1 MKTKGKAWH
10 LVVTVLLILAFVY
23 TAFFG
28 VSAKYGD
35 VTTTYI
41 KGAKDIRFGVDIK
54 GGVNVT
60 FVPSEDYDATEEQLE
75 AAQLVIENRLVA
87 LNVTDYELYVDPSS
101 DSLILEFPWQSGE
114 TDFDPEAAI
123 EEIGT
128 TAYLTFREGSSADGD
143 LILDGSMIESAA
155 AQYGPVTSGGASE
168 YYVSLKFTDEGAK
181 AFGEATTRLAAS
193 NGTISIWLDDE
204 NVSTA
209 TVNAAITDG
218 EAIITSSA
226 SNPFTQDAVVKMA
239 RQINSGA
246 LPFALKVD
254 SYSTVSPSLGENS
267 LSAMVL
273 AGVIAFALIVVFMTV
288 LYRLPGF
295 LACIALAG
303 QVAATLAFVSGYF
316 SVFESFTLTLPGIA
330 GIILAIGMG
339 VDANVITA
347 ERIKEELKNGK
358 SLDGALKSGFA
369 RGLTPIIDGNVTI
382 VIVAIVL
389 MGAFGPSDG
398 LFAKALHFVFFA
410 FGPSTAGTIY
420 AFGYTLLTG
429 VLLNF
434 VFGVF
439 ATRVMIRGAAS
450 IKALRNPWLYGAA
463 KLGKDETEKKQINFV
478 GLRKKFLV
486 FSSCLMA
493 AIVLCAVVFGVHLD
507 TEFTGGAMITLSYD
521 GSFEM
526 AQVQQTAS
534 DALENTGLTPIIDG
548 NVTIV
553 IVAIV
558 LMGAFGPSDGL
569 FAKALHFVFFAF
581 GPSTAGTIYAFGY
594 TLLTGVLLNFVFGVF
609 ATRVM
614 IRGAAS
620 IKALR
625 NPWLYGAVKPGKEV
639 KEKKPIDFVGLRKR
653 FLTISTCLMAAIILC
668 AAVFGVRL
676 DTEFTGGAMITL
688 SYQGEISTS
697 EVQKTA
703 STALENNGLTLQTG
717 ENVATGEQTLKISMP
732 GNETVTTDQVEN
744 LLTSLNEQ
752 YPDNAFA
759 QLSLS
764 NVSAAMGTK
773 FLQKSLVAV
782 VFSLLLILLY
792 IGFRFKKIGGLT
804 GGLMAVLALLNDLM
818 VVFGTFV
825 LLRTPLDGNFIAA
838 MLTILGYS
846 INDTVVVYD
855 RIRENRA
862 LMGKKTPF
870 EELVNHSVNQSARRT
885 IITTVTTVMALG
897 VMCVVSKLYGLDSI
911 FTFAFPL
918 MMGMLSGVYTSLCV
932 STSAWVL
939 WNDRK
944 SKKAET
950 KKA

>member
-1 MKTKGKAWH
+1 MKTKGKAWQ
-10 LVVTVLLILAFVY
+10 LVLTVLLIAAFVY

-28 VSAKYGD
+28 VAVKYGD

-60 FVPSEDYDATEEQLE
+60 FVPSDGYDATDDQLE

-87 LNVTDYELYVDPSS
+87 LNVTDYELYVDNNS

-114 TDFDPEAAI
+114 TEFDPEAAI

-128 TAYLTFREGSSADGD
+128 TAYLTFREGSSADGE
-143 LILDGSMIESAA
+143 LVLDGSMVESAA
-155 AQYGPVTSGGASE
+155 AQYGPVNGSSSE
-168 YYVSLKFTDEGAK
+168 YYVALKFTDEGAK
-181 AFGEATTRLAAS
+181 AFGDATTRLYQTG
-193 NGTISIWLDDE
+193 GTISIWLDDE

-316 SVFESFTLTLPGIA
+316 PVFESFTLTLPGIA

-534 DALENTGLTPIIDG
+534 DALENTGLT
-548 NVTIV
+548 
-553 IVAIV
+553 
-558 LMGAFGPSDGL
+558 
-569 FAKALHFVFFAF
+569 
-581 GPSTAGTIYAFGY
+581 
-594 TLLTGVLLNFVFGVF
+594 
-609 ATRVM
+609 
-614 IRGAAS
+614 
-620 IKALR
+620 
-625 NPWLYGAVKPGKEV
+625 
-639 KEKKPIDFVGLRKR
+639 
-653 FLTISTCLMAAIILC
+653 
-668 AAVFGVRL
+668 
-676 DTEFTGGAMITL
+676 
-688 SYQGEISTS
+688 
-697 EVQKTA
+697 
-703 STALENNGLTLQTG
+703 LQTG
-717 ENVATGEQTLKISMP
+717 ENVATGDQTLKISMP
-732 GNETVTTDQVEN
+732 GTETVTTDQVEA
-744 LLTSLNEQ
+744 LLDSLNET
-752 YPDNAFA
+752 YPDNNFA

-782 VFSLLLILLY
+782 VFALVLILLY
-792 IGFRFKKIGGLT
+792 IALRFKNIGGLT
-804 GGLMAVLALLNDLM
+804 GGMMAVLALVNDLM

-862 LMGKKTPF
+862 LMGKKASF
-870 EELVNHSVNQSARRT
+870 EELVNRSVNQSARRT
-885 IITTVTTVMALG
+885 LITTITTVMALG
-897 VMCVVSKLYGLDSI
+897 VLCIVAKLYGLDSI

-918 MMGMLSGVYTSLCV
+918 MMGMISGVYTSLCV
-932 STSAWVL
+932 STSAWML
-939 WNDRK
+939 WSERSPK
-944 SKKAET
+944 SGKKA
-950 KKA
+950 

>member
-1 MKTKGKAWH
+1 MKTKGKAWQ
-10 LVVTVLLILAFVY
+10 LVLTVLLIAAFVY

-28 VSAKYGD
+28 VAVKYGD

-60 FVPSEDYDATEEQLE
+60 FVPSDGYDATDDQLE

-87 LNVTDYELYVDPSS
+87 LNVTDYELYVDNNS

-114 TDFDPEAAI
+114 TEFDPEAAI

-128 TAYLTFREGSSADGD
+128 TAYLTFREGSSADGE
-143 LILDGSMIESAA
+143 LVLDGSMVESAA
-155 AQYGPVTSGGASE
+155 AQYGPVNGSSSE
-168 YYVSLKFTDEGAK
+168 YYVALKFTDEGAK
-181 AFGEATTRLAAS
+181 AFGDATTRLYQTG
-193 NGTISIWLDDE
+193 GTISIWLDDE

-209 TVNAAITDG
+209 SVNAAITDG
-218 EAIITSSA
+218 CAIITSSA
-226 SNPFTQDAVVKMA
+226 SSPFTQEDVVKMA
-239 RQINSGA
+239 RQINSGS
-246 LPFALKVD
+246 LPFALTVD
-254 SYSTVSPSLGENS
+254 SYSTISPSLGENS

-273 AGVIAFALIVVFMTV
+273 AGVIAFALIVVLMTA

-316 SVFESFTLTLPGIA
+316 PVFESFTLTLPGIA

-347 ERIKEELKNGK
+347 ERIKEELRSGK

-398 LFAKALHFVFFA
+398 FFAKALHFVFFA

-434 VFGVF
+434 VFGIF
-439 ATRVMIRGAAS
+439 ATRTMIRGAAS
-450 IKALRNPWLYGAA
+450 IKALRDPRLYGADA
-463 KLGKDETEKKQINFV
+463 PGKTPAEKKQVNFV
-478 GLRKKFLV
+478 GLRKRFLT
-486 FSSCLMA
+486 FSACLMA
-493 AIVLCAVVFGVHLD
+493 AIVLCAVVLGVHLD
-507 TEFTGGAMITLSYD
+507 TEFTGGAMITLSYEN
-521 GSFEM
+521 SFEM
-526 AQVQQTAS
+526 SA
-534 DALENTGLTPIIDG
+534 
-548 NVTIV
+548 
-553 IVAIV
+553 
-558 LMGAFGPSDGL
+558 
-569 FAKALHFVFFAF
+569 
-581 GPSTAGTIYAFGY
+581 
-594 TLLTGVLLNFVFGVF
+594 
-609 ATRVM
+609 
-614 IRGAAS
+614 
-620 IKALR
+620 
-625 NPWLYGAVKPGKEV
+625 
-639 KEKKPIDFVGLRKR
+639 
-653 FLTISTCLMAAIILC
+653 
-668 AAVFGVRL
+668 
-676 DTEFTGGAMITL
+676 
-688 SYQGEISTS
+688 
-697 EVQKTA
+697 VQKTA
-703 STALENNGLTLQTG
+703 SEALGSNGLTLQTG

-732 GNETVTTDQVEN
+732 GTETVTTDEVQT
-744 LLTSLNEQ
+744 LLDSLNESC
-752 YPDNAFA
+752 PDNSFA

-782 VFSLLLILLY
+782 VFALVLILAY
-792 IGFRFKKIGGLT
+792 IAYRFKKIGGLT
-804 GGLMAVLALLNDLM
+804 GGMMAVLALLNDLM

-825 LLRTPLDGNFIAA
+825 LLRAPLDGNFIAA

-855 RIRENRA
+855 RIRENRG
-862 LMGKKTPF
+862 LLGKKADF

-897 VMCVVSKLYGLDSI
+897 VMCIVSKLYGLDSI

-932 STSAWVL
+932 STSAWVA
-939 WNDRK
+939 WSERK
-944 SKKAET
+944 NAKKN
-950 KKA
+950 

>member
-75 AAQLVIENRLVA
+75 AAQLVIENRLVE

-114 TDFDPEAAI
+114 TDFDPESAI
-123 EEIGT
+123 QEIGT

-316 SVFESFTLTLPGIA
+316 PVFESFTLTLPGIA

-463 KLGKDETEKKQINFV
+463 KLGKDETEKKQVNFV

-534 DALENTGLTPIIDG
+534 DALENTGLT
-548 NVTIV
+548 
-553 IVAIV
+553 
-558 LMGAFGPSDGL
+558 
-569 FAKALHFVFFAF
+569 
-581 GPSTAGTIYAFGY
+581 
-594 TLLTGVLLNFVFGVF
+594 
-609 ATRVM
+609 
-614 IRGAAS
+614 
-620 IKALR
+620 
-625 NPWLYGAVKPGKEV
+625 
-639 KEKKPIDFVGLRKR
+639 
-653 FLTISTCLMAAIILC
+653 
-668 AAVFGVRL
+668 
-676 DTEFTGGAMITL
+676 
-688 SYQGEISTS
+688 
-697 EVQKTA
+697 
-703 STALENNGLTLQTG
+703 LQTG
-717 ENVATGEQTLKISMP
+717 ENVATGDQTLKISMP
-732 GNETVTTDQVEN
+732 GTETVTTDQVEA
-744 LLTSLNEQ
+744 LLDSLNET
-752 YPDNAFA
+752 YPDNNFA

-782 VFSLLLILLY
+782 VFALVLILLY
-792 IGFRFKKIGGLT
+792 IALRFKNIGGLT
-804 GGLMAVLALLNDLM
+804 GGMMAVLALVNDLM

-862 LMGKKTPF
+862 LMGKKASF
-870 EELVNHSVNQSARRT
+870 EELVNRSVNQSARRT
-885 IITTVTTVMALG
+885 LITTITTVMALG
-897 VMCVVSKLYGLDSI
+897 VLCIVAKLYGLDSI

-918 MMGMLSGVYTSLCV
+918 MMGMISGVYTSLCV
-932 STSAWVL
+932 STSAWML
-939 WNDRK
+939 WSERSPK
-944 SKKAET
+944 SGKKA
-950 KKA
+950 

>member
-10 LVVTVLLILAFVY
+10 LVAAVLLIAVFVY

-28 VSAKYGD
+28 VYAKYGD
-35 VTTTYI
+35 TTTTYI

-60 FVPSEDYDATEEQLE
+60 FVPSDGYDATEEQLE

-87 LNVTDYELYVDPSS
+87 LNVTDYELYVDNNS

-123 EEIGT
+123 DEIGT
-128 TAYLTFREGSSADGD
+128 TAYLTFREGSSVDGE

-168 YYVSLKFTDEGAK
+168 YFVSLKFTDDGAK
-181 AFGEATTRLAAS
+181 AFGDATTRLAAS
-193 NGTISIWLDDE
+193 KGTISIWLDDE

-209 TVNAAITDG
+209 TVNTAITDG
-218 EAIITSSA
+218 SAIITSSA
-226 SNPFTQDAVVKMA
+226 SNPFTQEQVVKMA

-246 LPFALKVD
+246 LPFALTVD

-273 AGVIAFALIVVFMTV
+273 AGLIAFALIVVFMTI

-295 LACIALAG
+295 LACMALAG

-316 SVFESFTLTLPGIA
+316 PVFESFTMTLPGIA

-450 IKALRNPWLYGAA
+450 IKALRNPWLYGAE
-463 KLGKDETEKKQINFV
+463 KPGKEKAEKKPIDFV
-478 GLRKKFLV
+478 GLRKRFLTI
-486 FSSCLMA
+486 STCLMA

-507 TEFTGGAMITLSYD
+507 TEFTGGAMITLSYE
-521 GSFEM
+521 GSFT
-526 AQVQQTAS
+526 TA
-534 DALENTGLTPIIDG
+534 D
-548 NVTIV
+548 
-553 IVAIV
+553 
-558 LMGAFGPSDGL
+558 
-569 FAKALHFVFFAF
+569 
-581 GPSTAGTIYAFGY
+581 
-594 TLLTGVLLNFVFGVF
+594 
-609 ATRVM
+609 
-614 IRGAAS
+614 
-620 IKALR
+620 
-625 NPWLYGAVKPGKEV
+625 
-639 KEKKPIDFVGLRKR
+639 
-653 FLTISTCLMAAIILC
+653 
-668 AAVFGVRL
+668 
-676 DTEFTGGAMITL
+676 
-688 SYQGEISTS
+688 
-697 EVQKTA
+697 VQKTA
-703 STALENNGLTLQTG
+703 SAALDSTGLTLQTG
-717 ENVATGEQTLKISMP
+717 ENVATGDQTLKISMP
-732 GNETVTTDQVEN
+732 GTETVTTEQVAD
-744 LLTSLNEQ
+744 LLDSLNES
-752 YPDNAFA
+752 YPENHFE

-764 NVSAAMGTK
+764 NVSAAMGIK

-782 VFSLLLILLY
+782 VFALVLILLY
-792 IGFRFKKIGGLT
+792 IALRFKNIGGLT
-804 GGLMAVLALLNDLM
+804 GGMMAVLALVNDLM

-855 RIRENRA
+855 RIRENRT
-862 LMGKKTPF
+862 LMGKKASF
-870 EELVNHSVNQSARRT
+870 EELVNRSVNQSARRT
-885 IITTVTTVMALG
+885 LITTITTVMALG
-897 VMCVVSKLYGLDSI
+897 VMCVVAKLYGLDSI

-918 MMGMLSGVYTSLCV
+918 MMGMISGVYTSLCV

-939 WNDRK
+939 WSERK
-944 SKKAET
+944 PKTKA
-950 KKA
+950 

>member
-1 MKTKGKAWH
+1 MKTKGKAWQ
-10 LVVTVLLILAFVY
+10 LVLSVVLIAAFVY

-28 VSAKYGD
+28 VAVKYGD
-35 VTTTYI
+35 VTTTYL

-60 FVPSEDYDATEEQLE
+60 FVPSDGYDATDEQLA

-87 LNVTDYELYVDPSS
+87 LNITDYELYVDTNA

-123 EEIGT
+123 QEIGT
-128 TAYLTFREGSSADGD
+128 TAYLTFREGSSADGE
-143 LILDGSMIESAA
+143 LILDGSEVQSAA
-155 AQYGPVTSGGASE
+155 AQYGPVSGSSSE
-168 YYVSLKFTDEGAK
+168 YYVALTFTDEGAK
-181 AFGEATTRLAAS
+181 AFGDATTKLYQS
-193 NGTISIWLDDE
+193 GGTISIWLDDE

-218 EAIITSSA
+218 KAIITSSA
-226 SNPFTQDAVVKMA
+226 SDPFTQDAVVKMA
-239 RQINSGA
+239 RQINSGS
-246 LPFALKVD
+246 LPFALSVD
-254 SYSTVSPSLGENS
+254 SYSTISPSLGENS
-267 LSAMVL
+267 LAAMVL
-273 AGVIAFALIVVFMTV
+273 AGLIAFALIVVLMTA

-316 SVFESFTLTLPGIA
+316 PVFESFTLTLPGIA

-347 ERIKEELKNGK
+347 ERIKEELRSGK

-450 IKALRNPWLYGAA
+450 IKALRNPWLYGADKKA
-463 KLGKDETEKKQINFV
+463 PAEKKPVDFV
-478 GLRKKFLV
+478 SLRKRFLTV
-486 FSSCLMA
+486 SSCLMA
-493 AIVLCAVVFGVHLD
+493 AIVLCAV
-507 TEFTGGAMITLSYD
+507 
-521 GSFEM
+521 
-526 AQVQQTAS
+526 
-534 DALENTGLTPIIDG
+534 
-548 NVTIV
+548 
-553 IVAIV
+553 
-558 LMGAFGPSDGL
+558 
-569 FAKALHFVFFAF
+569 
-581 GPSTAGTIYAFGY
+581 
-594 TLLTGVLLNFVFGVF
+594 
-609 ATRVM
+609 
-614 IRGAAS
+614 
-620 IKALR
+620 
-625 NPWLYGAVKPGKEV
+625 
-639 KEKKPIDFVGLRKR
+639 
-653 FLTISTCLMAAIILC
+653 
-668 AAVFGVRL
+668 VFGVRL

-688 SYQGEISTS
+688 RYEDSFALSD
-697 EVQKTA
+697 VQATA
-703 STALENNGLTLQTG
+703 AEALGSKDLTLQTG
-717 ENVATGEQTLKISMP
+717 ENVATGEQTLKISLP
-732 GNETVTTDQVEN
+732 GTETVTTDEVQT
-744 LLTSLNEQ
+744 LLDSLNEQ
-752 YPDNAFA
+752 YPENAFA

-782 VFSLLLILLY
+782 VFALAIILLY
-792 IGFRFKKIGGLT
+792 IALRFKNIGGLT
-804 GGLMAVLALLNDLM
+804 GGMMAVLALLNDLM

-855 RIRENRA
+855 RIRENRS
-862 LMGKKTPF
+862 LMGKKATF
-870 EELVNHSVNQSARRT
+870 EELVNQSVNQSARRT
-885 IITTVTTVMALG
+885 IITTVTTVMALA
-897 VMCVVSKLYGLDSI
+897 VMCIISKLYGLDSI

-939 WNDRK
+939 WTERK
-944 SKKAET
+944 QKKD
-950 KKA
+950 

>member
-1 MKTKGKAWH
+1 MKTKGKAWQ
-10 LVVTVLLILAFVY
+10 LVLTVLLIAAFVY

-28 VSAKYGD
+28 VAVKYGD

-60 FVPSEDYDATEEQLE
+60 FVPSDGYDATDDQLE

-87 LNVTDYELYVDPSS
+87 LNVTDYELYVDNNS

-114 TDFDPEAAI
+114 TEFDPEAAI

-128 TAYLTFREGSSADGD
+128 TAYLTFREGSSADGE
-143 LILDGSMIESAA
+143 LVLDGSMVESAA
-155 AQYGPVTSGGASE
+155 AQYGPVNGSSSE
-168 YYVSLKFTDEGAK
+168 YYVALKFTDEGAK
-181 AFGEATTRLAAS
+181 AFGDATTRLYQTG
-193 NGTISIWLDDE
+193 GTISIWLDDK

-209 TVNAAITDG
+209 SVNAAITDG
-218 EAIITSSA
+218 SAIITSSA
-226 SNPFTQDAVVKMA
+226 SNPFTQEDVVKMA
-239 RQINSGA
+239 RQINSGS
-246 LPFALKVD
+246 LPFALTVD
-254 SYSTVSPSLGENS
+254 SYSTISPSLGENS

-273 AGVIAFALIVVFMTV
+273 AGVIAFALIVVLMTA

-316 SVFESFTLTLPGIA
+316 PVFESFTLTLPGIA

-347 ERIKEELKNGK
+347 ERIKEELRSGK

-398 LFAKALHFVFFA
+398 FFAKALHFVFFA

-434 VFGVF
+434 VFGIF
-439 ATRVMIRGAAS
+439 ATRTMIRGAAA
-450 IKALRNPWLYGAA
+450 IKALRDPRLYGADA
-463 KLGKDETEKKQINFV
+463 PGKTPAEKKQVNFV
-478 GLRKKFLV
+478 GLRKRFLT
-486 FSSCLMA
+486 FSACLMA
-493 AIVLCAVVFGVHLD
+493 AIVLCAVVLGVHLD
-507 TEFTGGAMITLSYD
+507 TEFTGGAMITLSYEN
-521 GSFEM
+521 SFEM
-526 AQVQQTAS
+526 SA
-534 DALENTGLTPIIDG
+534 
-548 NVTIV
+548 
-553 IVAIV
+553 
-558 LMGAFGPSDGL
+558 
-569 FAKALHFVFFAF
+569 
-581 GPSTAGTIYAFGY
+581 
-594 TLLTGVLLNFVFGVF
+594 
-609 ATRVM
+609 
-614 IRGAAS
+614 
-620 IKALR
+620 
-625 NPWLYGAVKPGKEV
+625 
-639 KEKKPIDFVGLRKR
+639 
-653 FLTISTCLMAAIILC
+653 
-668 AAVFGVRL
+668 
-676 DTEFTGGAMITL
+676 
-688 SYQGEISTS
+688 
-697 EVQKTA
+697 VQKTA
-703 STALENNGLTLQTG
+703 SEALGSNGLTLQTG

-732 GNETVTTDQVEN
+732 GTETVTTDEVQT
-744 LLTSLNEQ
+744 LLDSLNES
-752 YPDNAFA
+752 YPDNSFA

-782 VFSLLLILLY
+782 VLALVLILAY
-792 IGFRFKKIGGLT
+792 IAYRFKNIGGLT
-804 GGLMAVLALLNDLM
+804 GGMMAVLALLNDLM

-825 LLRTPLDGNFIAA
+825 LLRAPLDGNFIAA

-855 RIRENRA
+855 RIRENRG
-862 LMGKKTPF
+862 LLGKKASF

-897 VMCVVSKLYGLDSI
+897 VMCIVSKLYGLDSI

-918 MMGMLSGVYTSLCV
+918 MMGMLSGVYTSLCI
-932 STSAWVL
+932 STSAWVA
-939 WNDRK
+939 WSERK
-944 SKKAET
+944 GAKKN
-950 KKA
+950 

>member
-1 MKTKGKAWH
+1 MKTKGKAWQ
-10 LVVTVLLILAFVY
+10 LVLSVVLIAAFVY

-28 VSAKYGD
+28 VAVKYGD
-35 VTTTYI
+35 VTTTYL

-60 FVPSEDYDATEEQLE
+60 FVPSDGYDATDEQLA

-87 LNVTDYELYVDPSS
+87 LNITDYELYVDTNA

-123 EEIGT
+123 QEIGT
-128 TAYLTFREGSSADGD
+128 TAYLTFREGSSADGE
-143 LILDGSMIESAA
+143 LILDGSEVQSAA
-155 AQYGPVTSGGASE
+155 AQYGPVSGSSSE
-168 YYVSLKFTDEGAK
+168 YYVALTFTDEGAK
-181 AFGEATTRLAAS
+181 AFGDATTKLYQS
-193 NGTISIWLDDE
+193 GGTISIWLDDE

-218 EAIITSSA
+218 KAIITSSA
-226 SNPFTQDAVVKMA
+226 SDPFTQDAVVKMA
-239 RQINSGA
+239 RQINSGS
-246 LPFALKVD
+246 LPFALSVD
-254 SYSTVSPSLGENS
+254 SYSTISPSLGENS
-267 LSAMVL
+267 LAAMVL
-273 AGVIAFALIVVFMTV
+273 AGLIAFALIVVLMTA

-316 SVFESFTLTLPGIA
+316 PVFESFTLTLPGIA

-347 ERIKEELKNGK
+347 ERIKEELRSGK

-450 IKALRNPWLYGAA
+450 IKALRNPWLYGADKKA
-463 KLGKDETEKKQINFV
+463 PAEKKPVDFV
-478 GLRKKFLV
+478 SLRKRFLTV
-486 FSSCLMA
+486 SSCLMA
-493 AIVLCAVVFGVHLD
+493 AIVLCAV
-507 TEFTGGAMITLSYD
+507 
-521 GSFEM
+521 
-526 AQVQQTAS
+526 
-534 DALENTGLTPIIDG
+534 
-548 NVTIV
+548 
-553 IVAIV
+553 
-558 LMGAFGPSDGL
+558 
-569 FAKALHFVFFAF
+569 
-581 GPSTAGTIYAFGY
+581 
-594 TLLTGVLLNFVFGVF
+594 
-609 ATRVM
+609 
-614 IRGAAS
+614 
-620 IKALR
+620 
-625 NPWLYGAVKPGKEV
+625 
-639 KEKKPIDFVGLRKR
+639 
-653 FLTISTCLMAAIILC
+653 
-668 AAVFGVRL
+668 VFGVRL

-688 SYQGEISTS
+688 RYEDSFALSD
-697 EVQKTA
+697 VQATA
-703 STALENNGLTLQTG
+703 AEALGSKDLTLQTG
-717 ENVATGEQTLKISMP
+717 ENVATGEQTLKISLP
-732 GNETVTTDQVEN
+732 GTETVTTDEVQT
-744 LLTSLNEQ
+744 LLDSLNEQ
-752 YPDNAFA
+752 YPENAFA

-782 VFSLLLILLY
+782 VFALAVILLY
-792 IGFRFKKIGGLT
+792 IALRFKNIGGLT
-804 GGLMAVLALLNDLM
+804 GGMMAVLALLNDLM

-855 RIRENRA
+855 RIRENRS
-862 LMGKKTPF
+862 LMGKKATF
-870 EELVNHSVNQSARRT
+870 EELVNQSVNQSARRT
-885 IITTVTTVMALG
+885 IITTVTTVMALA
-897 VMCVVSKLYGLDSI
+897 VMCIISKLYGLDSI

-939 WNDRK
+939 WTERK
-944 SKKAET
+944 QKKD
-950 KKA
+950 

>member
-114 TDFDPEAAI
+114 TDFDPESAI
-123 EEIGT
+123 QEIGT

-316 SVFESFTLTLPGIA
+316 PVFESFTLTLPGIA

-534 DALENTGLTPIIDG
+534 DALENTGLT
-548 NVTIV
+548 
-553 IVAIV
+553 
-558 LMGAFGPSDGL
+558 
-569 FAKALHFVFFAF
+569 
-581 GPSTAGTIYAFGY
+581 
-594 TLLTGVLLNFVFGVF
+594 
-609 ATRVM
+609 
-614 IRGAAS
+614 
-620 IKALR
+620 
-625 NPWLYGAVKPGKEV
+625 
-639 KEKKPIDFVGLRKR
+639 
-653 FLTISTCLMAAIILC
+653 
-668 AAVFGVRL
+668 
-676 DTEFTGGAMITL
+676 
-688 SYQGEISTS
+688 
-697 EVQKTA
+697 
-703 STALENNGLTLQTG
+703 LQTG
-717 ENVATGEQTLKISMP
+717 ENVATGDKTLKISMP
-732 GNETVTTDQVEN
+732 GTETVTTDQVEA
-744 LLTSLNEQ
+744 LLDSLNET
-752 YPDNAFA
+752 YPDNNFA

-782 VFSLLLILLY
+782 VFALVLILLY
-792 IGFRFKKIGGLT
+792 IALRFKNIGGLT
-804 GGLMAVLALLNDLM
+804 GGMMAVLALVNDLM

-825 LLRTPLDGNFIAA
+825 PLRTALDGNFIAA

-862 LMGKKTPF
+862 LMGKKGSF
-870 EELVNHSVNQSARRT
+870 EELVNQSVNQSARRT
-885 IITTVTTVMALG
+885 LITTITTVMALG
-897 VMCVVSKLYGLDSI
+897 VMCIVAKLYGLDSI

-918 MMGMLSGVYTSLCV
+918 MMGMVSGVYTSLCV

-939 WNDRK
+939 WSER
-944 SKKAET
+944 SKK
-950 KKA
+950 KN

>member
-1 MKTKGKAWH
+1 MKTKGKAWQ
-10 LVVTVLLILAFVY
+10 LVVTVLLIAAFVY

-28 VSAKYGD
+28 VAVKYGD
-35 VTTTYI
+35 VTKTYI
-41 KGAKDIRFGVDIK
+41 KGAQDIRFGVDIK

-60 FVPSEDYDATEEQLE
+60 FAPSDGYDATDDQLD
-75 AAQLVIENRLVA
+75 AAQLVIENRLVG
-87 LNVTDYELYVDPSS
+87 LNVTDYELYVDYDS
-101 DSLILEFPWQSGE
+101 DRLILEFPWQSGE
-114 TDFDPEAAI
+114 TDFDPESAI
-123 EEIGT
+123 DEIGT
-128 TAYLTFREGSSADGD
+128 TAYLTFREGSSADGE
-143 LILDGSMIESAA
+143 LILDGSMVESAS
-155 AQYGPVTSGGASE
+155 AQYGPVSGSSSE
-168 YYVSLKFTDEGAK
+168 YYVALKFTDEGAK
-181 AFGEATTRLAAS
+181 AFGDATTNLYQS

-218 EAIITSSA
+218 SAIITSSA
-226 SNPFTQDAVVKMA
+226 ANPFTQDDVVKMA
-239 RQINSGA
+239 RQINSGS
-246 LPFALKVD
+246 LPFALTVD
-254 SYSTVSPSLGENS
+254 SYSTISPSLGENS

-273 AGVIAFALIVVFMTV
+273 AGLIAFALIVVLMTA

-316 SVFESFTLTLPGIA
+316 PVFESFTLTLPGIA
-330 GIILAIGMG
+330 GVILAIGMG

-347 ERIKEELKNGK
+347 ERIKEELRSGK

-382 VIVAIVL
+382 VIVAVVL

-398 LFAKALHFVFFA
+398 FFAKVLHFVFFA

-450 IKALRNPWLYGAA
+450 IKALRNPWLYGASKGEEPA
-463 KLGKDETEKKQINFV
+463 EKKPVDFV
-478 GLRKKFLV
+478 GLRKRFLTI
-486 FSSCLMA
+486 SACLMA
-493 AIVLCAVVFGVHLD
+493 AILLCAVVFGVHLD
-507 TEFTGGAMITLSYD
+507 TEFTGGAMITLSYE
-521 GSFEM
+521 G
-526 AQVQQTAS
+526 
-534 DALENTGLTPIIDG
+534 
-548 NVTIV
+548 
-553 IVAIV
+553 
-558 LMGAFGPSDGL
+558 
-569 FAKALHFVFFAF
+569 
-581 GPSTAGTIYAFGY
+581 
-594 TLLTGVLLNFVFGVF
+594 
-609 ATRVM
+609 
-614 IRGAAS
+614 
-620 IKALR
+620 
-625 NPWLYGAVKPGKEV
+625 
-639 KEKKPIDFVGLRKR
+639 
-653 FLTISTCLMAAIILC
+653 
-668 AAVFGVRL
+668 
-676 DTEFTGGAMITL
+676 EFT
-688 SYQGEISTS
+688 TS

-703 STALENNGLTLQTG
+703 SAALGSNDLTLQTG

-732 GNETVTTDQVEN
+732 GNETVTTEQVET
-744 LLTSLNEQ
+744 LLDSLNET

-782 VFSLLLILLY
+782 VFALVLILLY
-792 IGFRFKKIGGLT
+792 IGVRFKKIGGLT
-804 GGLMAVLALLNDLM
+804 GGMMAVLALLNDLM

-862 LMGKKTPF
+862 LMGKKASF

-918 MMGMLSGVYTSLCV
+918 MMGMLSGVYTSLCI

-939 WNDRK
+939 WSERK
-944 SKKAET
+944 SGKKNA
-950 KKA
+950 

>member
-114 TDFDPEAAI
+114 TDFDPESAI

-295 LACIALAG
+295 LACIALAS

-316 SVFESFTLTLPGIA
+316 PVFESFTLTLPGIA

-463 KLGKDETEKKQINFV
+463 KLGKDETEKKQVNFV

-493 AIVLCAVVFGVHLD
+493 AIVLCAVVLGVHLD

-534 DALENTGLTPIIDG
+534 DALENTGLT
-548 NVTIV
+548 
-553 IVAIV
+553 
-558 LMGAFGPSDGL
+558 
-569 FAKALHFVFFAF
+569 
-581 GPSTAGTIYAFGY
+581 
-594 TLLTGVLLNFVFGVF
+594 
-609 ATRVM
+609 
-614 IRGAAS
+614 
-620 IKALR
+620 
-625 NPWLYGAVKPGKEV
+625 
-639 KEKKPIDFVGLRKR
+639 
-653 FLTISTCLMAAIILC
+653 
-668 AAVFGVRL
+668 
-676 DTEFTGGAMITL
+676 
-688 SYQGEISTS
+688 
-697 EVQKTA
+697 
-703 STALENNGLTLQTG
+703 LQTG
-717 ENVATGEQTLKISMP
+717 ENVATGDQTLKISMP
-732 GNETVTTDQVEN
+732 GTETVTTDQVEA
-744 LLTSLNEQ
+744 LLDSLNET
-752 YPDNAFA
+752 YPDNNFA

-782 VFSLLLILLY
+782 VFALVLILLY
-792 IGFRFKKIGGLT
+792 IALRFKNIGGLT
-804 GGLMAVLALLNDLM
+804 GGMMAVLALMNDLM

-862 LMGKKTPF
+862 LMGKKASF
-870 EELVNHSVNQSARRT
+870 EELVNRSVNQSARRT
-885 IITTVTTVMALG
+885 LITTITTVMALG
-897 VMCVVSKLYGLDSI
+897 VLCIVAKLYGLDSI

-918 MMGMLSGVYTSLCV
+918 MMGMISGVYTSLCV
-932 STSAWVL
+932 STSAWML
-939 WNDRK
+939 WSERSHK
-944 SKKAET
+944 SGKKA
-950 KKA
+950 

>member
-1 MKTKGKAWH
+1 MKTKGKAWQ
-10 LVVTVLLILAFVY
+10 LVLSVVLIAAFVY

-28 VSAKYGD
+28 VAVKYGD
-35 VTTTYI
+35 VTTTYL

-60 FVPSEDYDATEEQLE
+60 FVPSDGYDATDEQLA

-87 LNVTDYELYVDPSS
+87 LNITDYELYVDTNA

-123 EEIGT
+123 QEIGT
-128 TAYLTFREGSSADGD
+128 TAYLTFREGSSADGE
-143 LILDGSMIESAA
+143 LILDGSEVQSAA
-155 AQYGPVTSGGASE
+155 AQYGPVSGSSSE
-168 YYVSLKFTDEGAK
+168 YYVALTFTDEGAK
-181 AFGEATTRLAAS
+181 AFGDATTKLYQS
-193 NGTISIWLDDE
+193 GGTISIWLDDE

-218 EAIITSSA
+218 KAIITSSA
-226 SNPFTQDAVVKMA
+226 SDPFTQDAVVKMA
-239 RQINSGA
+239 RQINSGSLPVA
-246 LPFALKVD
+246 LSVD
-254 SYSTVSPSLGENS
+254 SYSTISPSLGENS
-267 LSAMVL
+267 LAAMVL
-273 AGVIAFALIVVFMTV
+273 AGLIAFALIVVLMTA

-316 SVFESFTLTLPGIA
+316 PVFESFTLTLPGIA

-347 ERIKEELKNGK
+347 ERIKEELRSGK

-450 IKALRNPWLYGAA
+450 IKALRSPWLYGADKKA
-463 KLGKDETEKKQINFV
+463 PAEKKPVDFV
-478 GLRKKFLV
+478 ALRKRFLTV
-486 FSSCLMA
+486 SSCLMA
-493 AIVLCAVVFGVHLD
+493 AIVLCAV
-507 TEFTGGAMITLSYD
+507 
-521 GSFEM
+521 
-526 AQVQQTAS
+526 
-534 DALENTGLTPIIDG
+534 
-548 NVTIV
+548 
-553 IVAIV
+553 
-558 LMGAFGPSDGL
+558 
-569 FAKALHFVFFAF
+569 
-581 GPSTAGTIYAFGY
+581 
-594 TLLTGVLLNFVFGVF
+594 
-609 ATRVM
+609 
-614 IRGAAS
+614 
-620 IKALR
+620 
-625 NPWLYGAVKPGKEV
+625 
-639 KEKKPIDFVGLRKR
+639 
-653 FLTISTCLMAAIILC
+653 
-668 AAVFGVRL
+668 VFGVRL

-688 SYQGEISTS
+688 RYEDSFALSD
-697 EVQKTA
+697 VQATA
-703 STALENNGLTLQTG
+703 AEALGSKDLTLQTG

-732 GNETVTTDQVEN
+732 GTETVTTDEVQT
-744 LLTSLNEQ
+744 LLDSLNEQ
-752 YPDNAFA
+752 YPENAFA

-782 VFSLLLILLY
+782 VFALAVILLY
-792 IGFRFKKIGGLT
+792 IALRFKNIGGLT
-804 GGLMAVLALLNDLM
+804 GGMMAVLALLNDLM

-855 RIRENRA
+855 RIRENRS
-862 LMGKKTPF
+862 LMGKKATF
-870 EELVNHSVNQSARRT
+870 EELVNQSVNQSARRT
-885 IITTVTTVMALG
+885 IITTVTTVMALA
-897 VMCVVSKLYGLDSI
+897 VMCIISKLYGLDSI

-939 WNDRK
+939 WTERK
-944 SKKAET
+944 QKKD
-950 KKA
+950 

>member
-1 MKTKGKAWH
+1 MKTKGKAWR
-10 LVVTVLLILAFVY
+10 LVAAVLLIAVFVY

-28 VSAKYGD
+28 VYAKYGD
-35 VTTTYI
+35 TTTTYI

-60 FVPSEDYDATEEQLE
+60 FVPSDGYDATEEQLE

-87 LNVTDYELYVDPSS
+87 LNVTDYELYVDNNS

-123 EEIGT
+123 DEIGT
-128 TAYLTFREGSSADGD
+128 TAYLTFREGSSADGE

-168 YYVSLKFTDEGAK
+168 YFVSLKFTDDGAK
-181 AFGEATTRLAAS
+181 AFGDATTRLAAS
-193 NGTISIWLDDE
+193 KGTISIWLDDE

-209 TVNAAITDG
+209 TVNTAITDG
-218 EAIITSSA
+218 SAIITSSA
-226 SNPFTQDAVVKMA
+226 SNPFTQEQVVKMA

-246 LPFALKVD
+246 LPFALTVD

-273 AGVIAFALIVVFMTV
+273 AGLIAFALIVVFMTI

-295 LACIALAG
+295 LACMALAG

-316 SVFESFTLTLPGIA
+316 PVFESFTMTLPGIA

-450 IKALRNPWLYGAA
+450 IKALRNPWLYGAE
-463 KLGKDETEKKQINFV
+463 KPGKEKAEKKPIDFV
-478 GLRKKFLV
+478 GLRKRFLTI
-486 FSSCLMA
+486 STCLMA

-507 TEFTGGAMITLSYD
+507 TEFTGGAMITLSYE
-521 GSFEM
+521 GSFT
-526 AQVQQTAS
+526 TA
-534 DALENTGLTPIIDG
+534 D
-548 NVTIV
+548 
-553 IVAIV
+553 
-558 LMGAFGPSDGL
+558 
-569 FAKALHFVFFAF
+569 
-581 GPSTAGTIYAFGY
+581 
-594 TLLTGVLLNFVFGVF
+594 
-609 ATRVM
+609 
-614 IRGAAS
+614 
-620 IKALR
+620 
-625 NPWLYGAVKPGKEV
+625 
-639 KEKKPIDFVGLRKR
+639 
-653 FLTISTCLMAAIILC
+653 
-668 AAVFGVRL
+668 
-676 DTEFTGGAMITL
+676 
-688 SYQGEISTS
+688 
-697 EVQKTA
+697 VQKTA
-703 STALENNGLTLQTG
+703 SAALDSTGLTLQTG
-717 ENVATGEQTLKISMP
+717 ENVATGDQTLKISMP
-732 GNETVTTDQVEN
+732 GTETVTTEQVAD
-744 LLTSLNEQ
+744 LLDSLNES
-752 YPDNAFA
+752 YPENHFE

-764 NVSAAMGTK
+764 NVSAAMGIK

-782 VFSLLLILLY
+782 VFALVLILLY
-792 IGFRFKKIGGLT
+792 IALRFKNIGGLT
-804 GGLMAVLALLNDLM
+804 GGMMAVLALVNDLM

-855 RIRENRA
+855 RIRENRT
-862 LMGKKTPF
+862 LMGKKASF
-870 EELVNHSVNQSARRT
+870 EELVNRSVNQSARRT
-885 IITTVTTVMALG
+885 LITTITTVMALG
-897 VMCVVSKLYGLDSI
+897 VMCVVAKLYGLDSI

-918 MMGMLSGVYTSLCV
+918 MMGMISGVYTSLCV

-939 WNDRK
+939 WSERK
-944 SKKAET
+944 PKTKA
-950 KKA
+950 

>member
-114 TDFDPEAAI
+114 TDFDPESAI

-254 SYSTVSPSLGENS
+254 SYSTVSPRLGENS

-316 SVFESFTLTLPGIA
+316 PVFESFTLTLPGIA

-463 KLGKDETEKKQINFV
+463 KLGKDETEKKQVNFV

-534 DALENTGLTPIIDG
+534 DALENTGLT
-548 NVTIV
+548 
-553 IVAIV
+553 
-558 LMGAFGPSDGL
+558 
-569 FAKALHFVFFAF
+569 
-581 GPSTAGTIYAFGY
+581 
-594 TLLTGVLLNFVFGVF
+594 
-609 ATRVM
+609 
-614 IRGAAS
+614 
-620 IKALR
+620 
-625 NPWLYGAVKPGKEV
+625 
-639 KEKKPIDFVGLRKR
+639 
-653 FLTISTCLMAAIILC
+653 
-668 AAVFGVRL
+668 
-676 DTEFTGGAMITL
+676 
-688 SYQGEISTS
+688 
-697 EVQKTA
+697 
-703 STALENNGLTLQTG
+703 LQTG
-717 ENVATGEQTLKISMP
+717 ENVATGDQTLKISMP
-732 GNETVTTDQVEN
+732 GTETVTTDQVEA
-744 LLTSLNEQ
+744 LLDSLNET
-752 YPDNAFA
+752 YPDNNFA

-782 VFSLLLILLY
+782 VFALVLILLY
-792 IGFRFKKIGGLT
+792 IALRFKNIGGLT
-804 GGLMAVLALLNDLM
+804 GGMMAVLALVNDLM

-862 LMGKKTPF
+862 LMGKKASF
-870 EELVNHSVNQSARRT
+870 EELVNRSVNQSARRT
-885 IITTVTTVMALG
+885 LITTITTVMALG
-897 VMCVVSKLYGLDSI
+897 VLCIVAKLYGLDSI

-918 MMGMLSGVYTSLCV
+918 MMGMISGVYTSLCV
-932 STSAWVL
+932 STSAWML
-939 WNDRK
+939 WSERSPK
-944 SKKAET
+944 SGKKA
-950 KKA
+950 

>member
-1 MKTKGKAWH
+1 MKKKGKAWQ

-41 KGAKDIRFGVDIK
+41 KGARDIRFGVDIK

-155 AQYGPVTSGGASE
+155 AQYGPVTSGASE

-181 AFGEATTRLAAS
+181 AFGEATTALAS
-193 NGTISIWLDDE
+193 SKGTISIWLDDE

-209 TVNAAITDG
+209 TVNTAITDG
-218 EAIITSSA
+218 QAIITSSA

-246 LPFALKVD
+246 LPFALEVD

-273 AGVIAFALIVVFMTV
+273 AGIIAFALIAVFMT
-288 LYRLPGF
+288 LMYRLPGF
-295 LACIALAG
+295 LASIALAG

-316 SVFESFTLTLPGIA
+316 PVFESFTLTLPGIA

-347 ERIKEELKNGK
+347 ERIKEELKNGR

-450 IKALRNPWLYGAA
+450 IKVLRNPWLYGAA
-463 KLGKDETEKKQINFV
+463 KLGKDETEKKQIDFV
-478 GLRKKFLV
+478 ALRKRFLTI
-486 FSSCLMA
+486 SACLMA
-493 AIVLCAVVFGVHLD
+493 AIVLCAVVLGVHLD
-507 TEFTGGAMITLSYD
+507 TEFTGGAMITLRYENSLD
-521 GSFEM
+521 M
-526 AQVQQTAS
+526 TA
-534 DALENTGLTPIIDG
+534 
-548 NVTIV
+548 
-553 IVAIV
+553 
-558 LMGAFGPSDGL
+558 
-569 FAKALHFVFFAF
+569 
-581 GPSTAGTIYAFGY
+581 
-594 TLLTGVLLNFVFGVF
+594 
-609 ATRVM
+609 
-614 IRGAAS
+614 
-620 IKALR
+620 
-625 NPWLYGAVKPGKEV
+625 
-639 KEKKPIDFVGLRKR
+639 
-653 FLTISTCLMAAIILC
+653 
-668 AAVFGVRL
+668 
-676 DTEFTGGAMITL
+676 
-688 SYQGEISTS
+688 
-697 EVQKTA
+697 VQKMA

-717 ENVATGEQTLKISMP
+717 ENVATGDQTLKISMP
-732 GNETVTTDQVEN
+732 GTETVTTDQVQN
-744 LLTSLNEQ
+744 LLDSLNET
-752 YPDNAFA
+752 YPDNNFA

-782 VFSLLLILLY
+782 VFALVLILLY
-792 IGFRFKKIGGLT
+792 IALRFKNIGGLT
-804 GGLMAVLALLNDLM
+804 GGMMAVLALLNDLM

-855 RIRENRA
+855 RIRENRR
-862 LMGKKTPF
+862 LMGKKAPF
-870 EELVNHSVNQSARRT
+870 EEVVNRSVNQSARRT
-885 IITTVTTVMALG
+885 LITTITTVVALG
-897 VMCVVSKLYGLDSI
+897 VLCIVAKLYGLDSI

-918 MMGMLSGVYTSLCV
+918 MMGMASGVYTSLCV
-932 STSAWVL
+932 STSAWML
-939 WNDRK
+939 WSERKPK
-944 SKKAET
+944 SKANK
-950 KKA
+950 

>member
-10 LVVTVLLILAFVY
+10 LVAAVLLIAVFVF

-35 VTTTYI
+35 TTKTYI

-60 FVPSEDYDATEEQLE
+60 FVPSDGYDATDDQLE

-87 LNVTDYELYVDPSS
+87 LNVTDYELYVDTNS
-101 DSLILEFPWQSGE
+101 DALILEFPWQSGE

-123 EEIGT
+123 QEIGT
-128 TAYLTFREGSSADGD
+128 TAYLTFREGSSADGT
-143 LILDGSMIESAA
+143 LILDGSMVESAA
-155 AQYGPVTSGGASE
+155 AQYGPVSGSSSE
-168 YYVSLKFTDEGAK
+168 YYVALKFTDEGAK
-181 AFGEATTRLAAS
+181 AFGDATTKLYAD
-193 NGTISIWLDDE
+193 NGSISIWLDDQ

-218 EAIITSSA
+218 AAIITSSA
-226 SNPFTQDAVVKMA
+226 SNPFTQEDVVKMA
-239 RQINSGA
+239 RQINSGS
-246 LPFALKVD
+246 LPFALTVD

-273 AGVIAFALIVVFMTV
+273 AGVIAFALIVVLMTL

-316 SVFESFTLTLPGIA
+316 PVFESFTLTLPGIA

-347 ERIKEELKNGK
+347 ERIKEELRGGK

-369 RGLTPIIDGNVTI
+369 RGLTPVIDGNVTI

-398 LFAKALHFVFFA
+398 FFAKALHFVFFA

-434 VFGVF
+434 VFGIF
-439 ATRVMIRGAAS
+439 ATRVMIRGAAA
-450 IKALRNPWLYGAA
+450 IPALHNPWLYGADA
-463 KLGKDETEKKQINFV
+463 PGKEKKQTGTIDLMS
-478 GLRKKFLV
+478 LRKRFL
-486 FSSCLMA
+486 SIELCLL
-493 AIVLCAVVFGVHLD
+493 VLVVSGSMLLGVKLD
-507 TEFTGGAMITLSYD
+507 TEFTGGAMITLRYED
-521 GSFEM
+521 SFD
-526 AQVQQTAS
+526 Q
-534 DALENTGLTPIIDG
+534 
-548 NVTIV
+548 
-553 IVAIV
+553 
-558 LMGAFGPSDGL
+558 
-569 FAKALHFVFFAF
+569 
-581 GPSTAGTIYAFGY
+581 
-594 TLLTGVLLNFVFGVF
+594 
-609 ATRVM
+609 
-614 IRGAAS
+614 AA
-620 IKALR
+620 
-625 NPWLYGAVKPGKEV
+625 
-639 KEKKPIDFVGLRKR
+639 
-653 FLTISTCLMAAIILC
+653 
-668 AAVFGVRL
+668 
-676 DTEFTGGAMITL
+676 
-688 SYQGEISTS
+688 
-697 EVQKTA
+697 VQKTA
-703 STALENNGLTLQTG
+703 SAALESSDLTLQSG

-732 GNETVTTDQVEN
+732 GTETVTTEQVET
-744 LLTSLNEQ
+744 LIDSLNET
-752 YPDNAFA
+752 YPENHFA
-759 QLSLS
+759 QLSLQ

-782 VFSLLLILLY
+782 VFALLLILIY
-792 IGFRFKKIGGLT
+792 IAIRFRKIGGLT
-804 GGLMAVLALLNDLM
+804 GGLMAILALVCDLM
-818 VVFGTFV
+818 IVYGTFV
-825 LLRTPLDGNFIAA
+825 ALRTPLDGNFIAA

-855 RIRENRA
+855 RIRENRT
-862 LMGKKTPF
+862 LMGKKPSF
-870 EELVNHSVNQSARRT
+870 EQLVNQSVCQSARRT

-918 MMGMLSGVYTSLCV
+918 MMGMLSGVFTSLCV
-932 STSAWVL
+932 STSAWTA
-939 WNDRK
+939 WSNRK
-944 SKKAET
+944 AVKKAN
-950 KKA
+950 

>member
-1 MKTKGKAWH
+1 MKTKGKAWQ
-10 LVVTVLLILAFVY
+10 LVVTALLIVVFVY

-28 VSAKYGD
+28 VAAKYGD

-101 DSLILEFPWQSGE
+101 DSMILEFPWQSGE

-128 TAYLTFREGSSADGD
+128 TAYLTFREGSSKDGQ

-155 AQYGPVTSGGASE
+155 AQYGPVASGGASE

-316 SVFESFTLTLPGIA
+316 PVFESFTLTLPGIA

-534 DALENTGLTPIIDG
+534 NALENT
-548 NVTIV
+548 
-553 IVAIV
+553 
-558 LMGAFGPSDGL
+558 
-569 FAKALHFVFFAF
+569 
-581 GPSTAGTIYAFGY
+581 
-594 TLLTGVLLNFVFGVF
+594 
-609 ATRVM
+609 
-614 IRGAAS
+614 
-620 IKALR
+620 
-625 NPWLYGAVKPGKEV
+625 
-639 KEKKPIDFVGLRKR
+639 
-653 FLTISTCLMAAIILC
+653 
-668 AAVFGVRL
+668 
-676 DTEFTGGAMITL
+676 
-688 SYQGEISTS
+688 
-697 EVQKTA
+697 
-703 STALENNGLTLQTG
+703 GLTLQTG
-717 ENVATGEQTLKISMP
+717 ENVATGDQTLKISMP
-732 GNETVTTDQVEN
+732 GTETVTTDQVEA
-744 LLTSLNEQ
+744 LLDSLNET
-752 YPDNAFA
+752 YPDNNFA

-782 VFSLLLILLY
+782 VFALVLILLY
-792 IGFRFKKIGGLT
+792 IALRFKNIGGLT
-804 GGLMAVLALLNDLM
+804 GGMMAVLALVNDLM

-862 LMGKKTPF
+862 LMGKKASF
-870 EELVNHSVNQSARRT
+870 EELVNRSVNQSARRT
-885 IITTVTTVMALG
+885 LITTITTVMALG
-897 VMCVVSKLYGLDSI
+897 VLCIVAKLYGLDSI

-918 MMGMLSGVYTSLCV
+918 MMGMISGVYTSLCV
-932 STSAWVL
+932 STSAWVA
-939 WNDRK
+939 WSERK
-944 SKKAET
+944 GAKKN
-950 KKA
+950 

>member
-1 MKTKGKAWH
+1 MKTKGKAWQ
-10 LVVTVLLILAFVY
+10 LILTVLVIAAFVY

-28 VSAKYGD
+28 VAVKYGD

-60 FVPSEDYDATEEQLE
+60 FVPSDGYDATDDQLE

-87 LNVTDYELYVDPSS
+87 LNVTDYELYVDNNS

-114 TDFDPEAAI
+114 TEFDPEAAI

-128 TAYLTFREGSSADGD
+128 TAYLTFREGSSADGA
-143 LILDGSMIESAA
+143 LVLDGSMVESAA
-155 AQYGPVTSGGASE
+155 AQYGPVNGSNSE
-168 YYVSLKFTDEGAK
+168 YYVALKFTDEGAK
-181 AFGEATTRLAAS
+181 AFGDATTRLYQ
-193 NGTISIWLDDE
+193 NGGSISIWLDDE

-209 TVNAAITDG
+209 TVNTAITDG
-218 EAIITSSA
+218 QAIITSSA

-246 LPFALKVD
+246 LPFALSVD

-267 LSAMVL
+267 LGAMVL
-273 AGVIAFALIVVFMTV
+273 AGLIAFALIVVFMTV

-316 SVFESFTLTLPGIA
+316 PVFESFTLTLPGIA

-439 ATRVMIRGAAS
+439 RVMIRGAAA

-463 KLGKDETEKKQINFV
+463 KPVQEKAEKKPVDFV
-478 GLRKKFLV
+478 SLRKKFLTI
-486 FSSCLMA
+486 SACLMV
-493 AIVLCAVVFGVHLD
+493 AILLCAVVFGVHLD
-507 TEFTGGAMITLSYD
+507 TEFTGGAMITLSYE
-521 GSFEM
+521 GSFDQ
-526 AQVQQTAS
+526 ATVQKTAAA
-534 DALENTGLTPIIDG
+534 ALENT
-548 NVTIV
+548 
-553 IVAIV
+553 
-558 LMGAFGPSDGL
+558 
-569 FAKALHFVFFAF
+569 
-581 GPSTAGTIYAFGY
+581 
-594 TLLTGVLLNFVFGVF
+594 
-609 ATRVM
+609 
-614 IRGAAS
+614 
-620 IKALR
+620 
-625 NPWLYGAVKPGKEV
+625 
-639 KEKKPIDFVGLRKR
+639 
-653 FLTISTCLMAAIILC
+653 
-668 AAVFGVRL
+668 
-676 DTEFTGGAMITL
+676 
-688 SYQGEISTS
+688 
-697 EVQKTA
+697 
-703 STALENNGLTLQTG
+703 GLTLQTG
-717 ENVATGEQTLKISMP
+717 ENVATGDQTLKISMP
-732 GNETVTTDQVEN
+732 GTETVTTEQVEN
-744 LLTSLNEQ
+744 LLDSLNEN
-752 YPDNAFA
+752 YPDNQFA

-782 VFSLLLILLY
+782 LFALVLILLY
-792 IGFRFKKIGGLT
+792 IALRFKNIGGLT
-804 GGLMAVLALLNDLM
+804 GGMMAVLALVNDLM

-825 LLRTPLDGNFIAA
+825 LLRTALDGNFIAA

-862 LMGKKTPF
+862 LMGKKAGF
-870 EELVNHSVNQSARRT
+870 EELVNQSVNQSARRT
-885 IITTVTTVMALG
+885 LITTITTVMALG
-897 VMCVVSKLYGLDSI
+897 VMCIVAKLYGLDSI

-918 MMGMLSGVYTSLCV
+918 MMGMISGVYTSLCV

-939 WNDRK
+939 WSERK
-944 SKKAET
+944 PKTKA
-950 KKA
+950 

>member
-10 LVVTVLLILAFVY
+10 LVAAVLLIAVFVY

-28 VSAKYGD
+28 VYAKYGD
-35 VTTTYI
+35 TTTTYI

-60 FVPSEDYDATEEQLE
+60 FVPSDGYDATEEQLE

-87 LNVTDYELYVDPSS
+87 LNVTDYELYVDNNS

-123 EEIGT
+123 DEIGT
-128 TAYLTFREGSSADGD
+128 TAYLTFREGSSADGE

-168 YYVSLKFTDEGAK
+168 YFVSLKFTDDGAK
-181 AFGEATTRLAAS
+181 AFGDATTRLAAS
-193 NGTISIWLDDE
+193 KGTISIWLDDE

-209 TVNAAITDG
+209 TVNSAITDG
-218 EAIITSSA
+218 SAIITSSA
-226 SNPFTQDAVVKMA
+226 SNPFTQEQVVKMA

-246 LPFALKVD
+246 LPFALTVD

-273 AGVIAFALIVVFMTV
+273 AGLIAFALIVVFMTI

-295 LACIALAG
+295 LACMALAG

-316 SVFESFTLTLPGIA
+316 PVFESFTMTLPGIA

-450 IKALRNPWLYGAA
+450 IKALRNPWLYGAE
-463 KLGKDETEKKQINFV
+463 KPGKEKAEKKPIDFV
-478 GLRKKFLV
+478 GLRKRFLTI
-486 FSSCLMA
+486 STCLMA

-507 TEFTGGAMITLSYD
+507 TEFTGGAMITLSYE
-521 GSFEM
+521 GSFT
-526 AQVQQTAS
+526 TA
-534 DALENTGLTPIIDG
+534 D
-548 NVTIV
+548 
-553 IVAIV
+553 
-558 LMGAFGPSDGL
+558 
-569 FAKALHFVFFAF
+569 
-581 GPSTAGTIYAFGY
+581 
-594 TLLTGVLLNFVFGVF
+594 
-609 ATRVM
+609 
-614 IRGAAS
+614 
-620 IKALR
+620 
-625 NPWLYGAVKPGKEV
+625 
-639 KEKKPIDFVGLRKR
+639 
-653 FLTISTCLMAAIILC
+653 
-668 AAVFGVRL
+668 
-676 DTEFTGGAMITL
+676 
-688 SYQGEISTS
+688 
-697 EVQKTA
+697 VQKTA
-703 STALENNGLTLQTG
+703 SAALDSTGLTLQTG
-717 ENVATGEQTLKISMP
+717 ENVATGDQTLKISMP
-732 GNETVTTDQVEN
+732 GTETVTTEQVAD
-744 LLTSLNEQ
+744 LLDSLNES
-752 YPDNAFA
+752 YPENHFE

-764 NVSAAMGTK
+764 NVSAAMGIK

-782 VFSLLLILLY
+782 VFALVLILLY
-792 IGFRFKKIGGLT
+792 IALRFKNIGGLT
-804 GGLMAVLALLNDLM
+804 GGMMAVLALVNDLM

-855 RIRENRA
+855 RIRENRT
-862 LMGKKTPF
+862 LMGKKASF
-870 EELVNHSVNQSARRT
+870 EELVNRSVNQSARRT
-885 IITTVTTVMALG
+885 LITTITTVMALG
-897 VMCVVSKLYGLDSI
+897 VMCVVAKLYGLDSI

-918 MMGMLSGVYTSLCV
+918 MMGMISGVYTSLCV

-939 WNDRK
+939 WSERK
-944 SKKAET
+944 PKTKA
-950 KKA
+950 